1 MKIVMEQ
8 FPAKNPNPVLSA
20 GMDGTVLYSN
30 LAGEPLLHE
39 WGVNIGEKL
48 PSYIIDF
55 VQRVISQNTPEKI
68 EVKAANWTYITAFHP
83 LPEEECVNIYG
94 FDISDQKE
102 VEGKLRESEN
112 KYRNI
117 VETSVEGIWIFNA
130 VSETTYVNEKMAEML
145 GYNREEMAG
154 SFIWDYADEEDKGFF
169 LAKLANRKQGIDEV
183 YEIKLIHK
191 DGSPLC
197 VSVSAKAFF
206 DGAGKFAGSVGMFT
220 DITEHKKA
228 EEALRLSNI
237 YNRSL
242 IEASLD
248 PLVTIGYDGKVK
260 DVNKATEQA
269 TGYSRNDLIGTYF
282 AQYLTKPDQ
291 AIRAFQRVCECGE
304 LRDCPLNIQHKDG
317 HATPVLCN
325 ASVYRDEHG
334 EIIGVFVA
342 ARDITERKKA
352 EEAIKLS
359 NIYNRSLIEASLDP
373 LVTIG
378 YDGKITDVNIA
389 TEQVTGYSRNH
400 LIGTDFSDYF
410 TEPEKALTSYQ
421 KVFTDGKV
429 WDYPLEI
436 RHKDG
441 HTTPVLY
448 NASVYITENGEV
460 IGVFAAARDITTS
473 KKAEEALK
481 KAHDNLEELVKE
493 RTIQLEIAHSSLKE
507 SEGRLA
513 EAQRLAHIGNW
524 DRNLVTDDLYWS
536 DEMYHIF
543 GLNPQE
549 SSATYNLLL
558 SHIHPEDRDYVDNA
572 VKGAVKGKPFVI
584 DLRIISGD
592 DEERIV
598 HAQGI
603 ATFDDKNTP
612 VRIRGTVQDIT
623 ERKKSE
629 EKIQNLANIVE
640 SSNDAI
646 GTISLEGIII
656 TWNNEAEKIYGY
668 SVEEILGKPIS
679 TLAPP
684 HLDKETTKLIKL
696 IKQGIKIQR
705 YETTRLRKDGKT
717 IYVSFTL
724 SPVFDIYG
732 KMNAVSFIS
741 RDITERKEAEKALEN
756 IDNARQKEIHHR
768 IKNNLQVISS
778 LLELMADKFK
788 NRDNIKDLEVLEA
801 FKESQNRVLSMAL
814 IHEELHKGEGFAT
827 LNISSYIEVL
837 ADNLLL
843 TYRLG
848 NNAINLSMNL
858 DQNVLFDMDTAIPL
872 GIIINELVSNSLKH
886 GFSDINDGEI
896 LIELHREEGKNN
908 TFTLTVSD
916 NGVGIPE
923 NLDIGNLES
932 LGLQLVTT
940 LVDQLNGELELKRDN
955 GTEFTI
961 RFTVTKKSNQ
971 ASVPAPQLVDNE

>member
-1 MKIVMEQ
+1 
-8 FPAKNPNPVLSA
+8 
-20 GMDGTVLYSN
+20 
-30 LAGEPLLHE
+30 
-39 WGVNIGEKL
+39 
-48 PSYIIDF
+48 
-55 VQRVISQNTPEKI
+55 
-68 EVKAANWTYITAFHP
+68 
-83 LPEEECVNIYG
+83 
-94 FDISDQKE
+94 
-102 VEGKLRESEN
+102 
-112 KYRNI
+112 
-117 VETSVEGIWIFNA
+117 
-130 VSETTYVNEKMAEML
+130 
-145 GYNREEMAG
+145 
-154 SFIWDYADEEDKGFF
+154 
-169 LAKLANRKQGIDEV
+169 
-183 YEIKLIHK
+183 
-191 DGSPLC
+191 
-197 VSVSAKAFF
+197 
-206 DGAGKFAGSVGMFT
+206 
-220 DITEHKKA
+220 
-228 EEALRLSNI
+228 
-237 YNRSL
+237 
-242 IEASLD
+242 
-248 PLVTIGYDGKVK
+248 
-260 DVNKATEQA
+260 
-269 TGYSRNDLIGTYF
+269 
-282 AQYLTKPDQ
+282 
-291 AIRAFQRVCECGE
+291 
-304 LRDCPLNIQHKDG
+304 
-317 HATPVLCN
+317 
-325 ASVYRDEHG
+325 
-334 EIIGVFVA
+334 
-342 ARDITERKKA
+342 
-352 EEAIKLS
+352 
-359 NIYNRSLIEASLDP
+359 
-373 LVTIG
+373 
-378 YDGKITDVNIA
+378 
-389 TEQVTGYSRNH
+389 

-410 TEPEKALTSYQ
+410 TEPEKALIGYQ

-460 IGVFAAARDITTS
+460 IGVFAAARDITKS

-493 RTIQLEIAHSSLKE
+493 RTDELEQAYISSKE
-507 SEGRLA
+507 SKERLA
-513 EAQRLAHIGNW
+513 EAQQMAHIGNW
-524 DRNLVTDDLYWS
+524 DRNLVTNELYWS
-536 DEMYHIF
+536 DEMYRIF
-543 GLNPQE
+543 GLNPQ
-549 SSATYNLLL
+549 SDVTYNVLL
-558 SHIHPEDRDYVDNA
+558 SHLHPEDRDYVDNA
-572 VKGAVKGKPFVI
+572 VKGAIKGEPFAI
-584 DLRIISGD
+584 DHRIISGN

-603 ATFDDKNTP
+603 ATFDDKNTSI
-612 VRIRGTVQDIT
+612 RIRGTVQDIT

-705 YETTRLRKDGKT
+705 YETTRLRNDGKT

-732 KMNAVSFIS
+732 KMTAVSFIS
-741 RDITERKEAEKALEN
+741 RDITERKEAEKALEY

-896 LIELHREEGKNN
+896 LIELQREEGKNN

-916 NGVGIPE
+916 NGMGIPE

-940 LVDQLNGELELKRDN
+940 LVDQLDGELELKRDN
-955 GTEFTI
+955 GTEFII
-961 RFTVTKKSNQ
+961 RFTVKEKSEQ
-971 ASVPAPQLVDNE
+971 ASAPAPQLI